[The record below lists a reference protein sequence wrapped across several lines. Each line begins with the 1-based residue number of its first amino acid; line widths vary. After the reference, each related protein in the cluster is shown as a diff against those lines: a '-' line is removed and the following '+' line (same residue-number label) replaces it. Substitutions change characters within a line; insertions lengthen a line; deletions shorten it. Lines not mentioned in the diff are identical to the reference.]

1 MAYEIKNTTTAY
13 KGHIFS
19 VEKVEVV
26 LPDDK
31 ARVYERVNL
40 QNAVTI
46 LPIDDEGN
54 VYFVR
59 QYRIGSNSVLLELPA
74 GKIEAGEGA
83 QETAEREIREE
94 IGLAAREMLPI
105 GGFYMSPGYSTEYMY
120 CFLAKGLYRSPL
132 SPDADEFLNV
142 EKIPLEQVKRMT
154 AAGELPDSKSLAAF
168 MLAWKQL

>member
-1 MAYEIKNTTTAY
+1 MVYEIKKTTTAY